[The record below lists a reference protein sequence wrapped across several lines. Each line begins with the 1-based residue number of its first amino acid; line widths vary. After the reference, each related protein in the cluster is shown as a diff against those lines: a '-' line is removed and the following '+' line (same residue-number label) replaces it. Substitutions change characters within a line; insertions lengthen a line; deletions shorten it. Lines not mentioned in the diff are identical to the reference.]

1 MIFITGDLHGSHDIH
16 KLSTS
21 CFYSQKELTRSDY
34 VIICGDFGLVW
45 SENSKHDMYWLKWLD
60 EKPWTTLWI
69 DGNHENF
76 DLLSK
81 YSVEDWK
88 GGKIQKITDN
98 IIHLCRGSVF
108 DIDGTSIFAFG
119 GAESHDKILRKEGRS
134 WWAGEMPTAE
144 EMEYGRKVLEE
155 NNWKV
160 DIVLTHSL
168 PKHIQNHLF
177 KFMDYGKNELI
188 EYFDE
193 IDQKL
198 DFKFWFS
205 GHYHE
210 SRKYDDRHYLI
221 YNDIVK
227 LNDNGFECIYPLG
240 ERL

>member
-1 MIFITGDLHGSHDIH
+1 MIFITGDIHGSHDIH

-21 CFYSQKELTRSDY
+21 CFSSQKELTRSDY

-45 SENSKHDMYWLKWLD
+45 SEDSKHDKYWLKWLD

-76 DLLSK
+76 DLLSQ
-81 YSVEDWK
+81 YPTEDWK

-119 GAESHDKILRKEGRS
+119 GAESHDKILRKEGKS
-134 WWAGEMPTAE
+134 WWAVEMPTAE
-144 EMEYGRKVLEE
+144 EMEYGRKSLEAV
-155 NNWKV
+155 NWKV
-160 DIVLTHSL
+160 NVVLSHSL
-168 PKHIQNHLF
+168 PRHIQNELF
-177 KFMDYGKNELI
+177 KFMDYEDNKLL

-193 IDQKL
+193 IDNRL

-205 GHYHE
+205 GHYHK
-210 SRKYDDRHYLI
+210 SRKYDDRHYLV
-221 YNDIVK
+221 YNDI
-227 LNDNGFECIYPLG
+227 LRLTDNGVEYIYG
-240 ERL
+240 NNT

>member
-1 MIFITGDLHGSHDIH
+1 MIFITGDLHGSNDIH

-21 CFYSQKELTRSDY
+21 CFSSQKELTRSDY

-45 SENSKHDMYWLKWLD
+45 AEDSKHDKYWLKWLD

-76 DLLSK
+76 DLLSQ
-81 YSVEDWK
+81 YPVEDWK
-88 GGKIQKITDN
+88 GGKIQKITEN

-119 GAESHDKILRKEGRS
+119 GAESHDKILRKEGKS

-144 EMEYGRKVLEE
+144 EMEYGRKSLEK

-160 DIVLTHSL
+160 DVVLTHSF
-168 PKHIQNHLF
+168 PRHIQNELF
-177 KFMDYGKNELI
+177 KFMDYEDNKLL

-193 IDQKL
+193 IDNRL

-205 GHYHE
+205 GHYHK
-210 SRKYDDRHYLI
+210 SRKYDDKHYLV
-221 YNDIVK
+221 YNDILK
-227 LNDNGFECIYPLG
+227 LTDDGVECIYPIR
-240 ERL
+240 E